1 MSLAPKNDP
10 RNSKNEETRLKCPG
24 IFIIMLTNGD
34 ICSAPGM
41 GIPVGVRAAASIPD
55 GVGIEGRNDSAP
67 WGLKKFV
74 AAEMS
79 LGLLNWV

>member
-1 MSLAPKNDP
+1 
-10 RNSKNEETRLKCPG
+10 
-24 IFIIMLTNGD
+24 
-34 ICSAPGM
+34 M
-41 GIPVGVRAAASIPD
+41 GNPVGVRAAASIPD
-55 GVGIEGRNDSAP
+55 GVGIDGRNDSAP